1 VGISRAEQSLDIAAP
16 PDACYEAIVDF
27 ETYPEWQRAVIG
39 TEVLER
45 HADGLGK
52 LVRLTVDAK
61 LRRVVYTLHYHHDRP
76 HRLWWDFVEGDGVA
90 YIDGEYLFEPLGDD
104 RTRATY
110 RLGVDA
116 GVPMPGFIAKR
127 LNEEVMRRSIED
139 TRAEVERR
147 ASGSA

>member
-1 VGISRAEQSLDIAAP
+1 MGISRAEQSIEIAAS

-27 ETYPEWQRAVIG
+27 ETYPEWQRAVSG
-39 TEVLER
+39 AEVLER
-45 HADGLGK
+45 HPGGLGR
-52 LVRLTVDAK
+52 LVRLSVDAK
-61 LRRVVYTLHYHHDRP
+61 LRQVVYTLEYHHDRP
-76 HRLWWDFVEGDGVA
+76 DRLWWDFVEGDGVA
-90 YIDGEYLFEPLGDD
+90 YIDGEYLFEAVGDD

-110 RLGVDA
+110 RLGIDA
-116 GVPMPGFIAKR
+116 GVPIPGFIAKR